1 MTFFYI
7 LGICFVK
14 GKSLQKVIYKYSLRN
29 ILLIATMIE
38 DDDMQILK
46 SYVFRMYLTEK
57 QEWLINKT

>member
-1 MTFFYI
+1 
-7 LGICFVK
+7 
-14 GKSLQKVIYKYSLRN
+14 
-29 ILLIATMIE
+29 MIE